1 LINQNYLIILVGL
14 PSSGKSLFALKLK
27 VLIEKRHS
35 HFKVKIVD
43 PDKIRNAITPIRFDY
58 KKERIVRKKNL
69 KEIKLGL
76 KKDFIVISD
85 DLNYFSSMRHDLKK
99 IADNLNKKYFL
110 IHIATPI
117 EQCIKW
123 NNERGNP
130 IPNQVIYN
138 INEKFDSFGGYTW
151 DIPIKVYDLSQKLN
165 MESVLEDLIKYIE
178 RSLTYIQVNLGTLNK
193 ENGATIKYHQNLD
206 RETRKVVGKL
216 LNNSNYTNIKK
227 EILRE
232 RKLFINLNLNKF
244 LKKSEISKK
253 FIAYLEKQLKIDI
266 S

>member
-1 LINQNYLIILVGL
+1 MINQYFLIILVGL
-14 PSSGKSLFALKLK
+14 PSSGKSIFASKLK
-27 VLIEKRHS
+27 VMFEKKLS
-35 HFKVKIVD
+35 SFKVKIVD
-43 PDKIRNAITPIRFDY
+43 PDKIRNEIMPIEFNY
-58 KKERIVRKKNL
+58 KKEHTVRKKNL

-76 KKDFIVISD
+76 KKGFIVISD

-99 IADNLNKKYFL
+99 IADRLKKEYFL

-123 NNERGNP
+123 NNARGNP

-138 INEKFDSFGGYTW
+138 IYEKFDGFGGYAW
-151 DIPIKVYDLSQKLN
+151 DLPMKRYDLSQNLN
-165 MESVLEDLIKYIE
+165 MELILEDVVEIVEKQIAK
-178 RSLTYIQVNLGTLNK
+178 IQINLDILNRR
-193 ENGATIKYHQNLD
+193 NQNAIKYHHNLD
-206 RETRKVVGKL
+206 IETRKVVGKL
-216 LNNSNYTNIKK
+216 LGNSNYINMKK

-232 RKLFINLNLNKF
+232 RKLFMKQNISTF

-253 FIAYLEKQLKIDI
+253 FTIFLEKQLKIDI